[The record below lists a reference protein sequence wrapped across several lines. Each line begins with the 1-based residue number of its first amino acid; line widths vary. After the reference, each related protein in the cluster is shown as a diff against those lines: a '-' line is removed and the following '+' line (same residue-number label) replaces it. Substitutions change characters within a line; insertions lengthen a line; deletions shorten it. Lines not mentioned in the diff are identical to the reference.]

1 MIKDQQE
8 ATLGFQAVLFMA
20 SPSGCP
26 FGFPEGEPSRTKR
39 LSESCGH
46 ASPKI
51 RKPAW

>member
-1 MIKDQQE
+1 MIRDQQE

-26 FGFPEGEPSRTKR
+26 FSLPEGKPSRTKR
-39 LSESCGH
+39 LSELCGL

-51 RKPAW
+51 RMPAW